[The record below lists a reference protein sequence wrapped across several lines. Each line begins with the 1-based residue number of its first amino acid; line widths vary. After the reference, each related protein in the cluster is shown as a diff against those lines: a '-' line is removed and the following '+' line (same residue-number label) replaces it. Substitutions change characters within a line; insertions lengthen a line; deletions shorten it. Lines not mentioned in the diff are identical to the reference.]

1 MPKIRIEQIDKSR
14 LPEIKEF
21 ISEEFDRAVEEFDPE
36 KDIIWAAING
46 DKTCGV
52 VWGHQN
58 EHNKENCF
66 HIVLLKVLSQFRN
79 RGIGTT
85 LFQTAQEEAEKRSV
99 EVIRSNFKENDTFPV
114 AEKLLEKNAWEKP
127 EATMYFCESTI
138 DKFFKELSWTNPDR
152 YTSYESYIHPWSE
165 ITPEELE
172 TIRKTEG
179 AYFAQN
185 EESDFLWD
193 KDKVETINSFV
204 LRDGKCLMGWLV
216 THRYKPDTIHV
227 TSIFIFDEYRGTAL
241 YRAVP
246 VKAFNL
252 QKKEGIPKFSWLASA
267 KDEKVLKLWNMLFKR
282 IMTKNVKWYKAKK
295 NLRR

>member
-1 MPKIRIEQIDKSR
+1 MIRIEQIDKSR

-21 ISEEFDRAVEEFDPE
+21 IPEEFDRAVEKFDPE
-36 KDIIWAAING
+36 KDIIWVAING

-52 VWGHQN
+52 VWGRQY

-66 HIVLLKVLSQFRN
+66 HIVLLKVLSQFSN

-99 EVIRSNFKENDTFPV
+99 EVIRTNFKEHDTFPV

-127 EATMYFCESTI
+127 EVKMYFCESTV
-138 DKFFKELSWTNPDR
+138 DKFFKELSWTNPKR
-152 YTSYESYIHPWSE
+152 YASYESHIHPWSE

-185 EESDFLWD
+185 EESDLLWD
-193 KDKVETINSFV
+193 KEKVETINSFV

-227 TSIFIFDEYRGTAL
+227 TSIFIFDEYRGSAL
-241 YRAVP
+241 YQAVL

-252 QKKEGIPKFSWLASA
+252 QKKEGIPKISWLAFERDKKA
-267 KDEKVLKLWNMLFKR
+267 LKLWNVLFKR
-282 IMTKNVKWYKAKK
+282 IMTKNEKWYQSKK
-295 NLRR
+295 NLRP